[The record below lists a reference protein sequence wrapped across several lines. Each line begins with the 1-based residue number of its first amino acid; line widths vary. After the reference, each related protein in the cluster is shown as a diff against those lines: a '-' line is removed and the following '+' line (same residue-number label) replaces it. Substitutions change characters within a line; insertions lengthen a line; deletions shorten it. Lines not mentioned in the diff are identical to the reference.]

1 MKAIL
6 EVEFDENDMISKDDL
21 KLFYN
26 NDLLKC
32 MKNLFKEDGI
42 GIFDN
47 ELKLID
53 IKGDDDLLTK

>member
-1 MKAIL
+1 
-6 EVEFDENDMISKDDL
+6 
-21 KLFYN
+21 
-26 NDLLKC
+26 

-53 IKGDDDLLTK
+53 IKGDDDLLTKQYQLEIYQQN